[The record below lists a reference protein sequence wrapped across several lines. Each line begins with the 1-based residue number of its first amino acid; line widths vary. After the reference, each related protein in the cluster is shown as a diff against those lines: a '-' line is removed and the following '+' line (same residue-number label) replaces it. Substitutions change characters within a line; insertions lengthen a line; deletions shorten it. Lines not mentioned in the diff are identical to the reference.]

1 MLKITTKLGE
11 KKRERERERERD
23 KFNTTTLEKNFRRKK
38 KLQLPYQK

>member
-11 KKRERERERERD
+11 KKKKRERD

-38 KLQLPYQK
+38 KYSYLTKNKIK